1 MVEVKVTSATV
12 GSLVA
17 SIGLAILNATVADS
31 SVLGGLPGWLQ
42 WIIIVIAPT
51 LITYLSG
58 YAQPSSTSAVSDAFV
73 KGTMRD
79 PNA

>member
-17 SIGLAILNATVADS
+17 SIGLAVLNATVADS
-31 SVLGGLPGWLQ
+31 TVLGGLPAWLQ
-42 WIIIVIAPT
+42 WLIIVIAPT

-58 YAQPSSTSAVSDAFV
+58 YAQPSSTSEASDAYV
-73 KGTMRD
+73 RKGETW
-79 PNA
+79 NG